1 MAALFA
7 FAECDEEHCVNP
19 FDLFNLYVQGLCV
32 LDENAAADIR
42 SIISGFDEA
51 RVGMARREQFDLGV
65 TIVSSVRC
73 SSQ

>member
-1 MAALFA
+1 LSDASHSRRTGAAVAALFA

-42 SIISGFDEA
+42 SIISGLMRPGSEW
-51 RVGMARREQFDLGV
+51 LGENNS
-65 TIVSSVRC
+65 T
-73 SSQ
+73 